1 MKATENTRYLS
12 DDAIIDLYWQRDESA
27 IAATDKKYRKYLYA
41 IAYNIVHE
49 HTESE
54 DCLNDTY
61 MRTWDKIPPTRP
73 NILQAFLAKIT
84 RNTAVD
90 SVRRSTAST
99 RIPSE
104 LTVSL
109 SELDECIYAQSATDS
124 EAHLHE
130 IIRIL
135 NEYLHTLSDRMVTIF
150 ICRYYYADTISRI
163 AKIVGSSER
172 TVQRD
177 LSLMRRELRM
187 KLKEGGYG
195 I

>member
-12 DDAIIDLYWQRDESA
+12 DDAIIDLYWQRDEDA
-27 IAATDKKYRKYLYA
+27 IAATDKKYRKYLYT
-41 IAYNIVHE
+41 IAYNIVRE
-49 HTESE
+49 QTECE

-90 SVRRSTAST
+90 TVRKHAAST
-99 RIPSE
+99 RIPTE
-104 LTVSL
+104 LTISL
-109 SELDECIYAQSATDS
+109 SELDECIDVQAAADS
-124 EAHLHE
+124 DAHLHE
-130 IIRIL
+130 IIRLL
-135 NEYLHTLSDRMVTIF
+135 NEYLHSLSDRMAMIF

-163 AKIVGSSER
+163 AKIADASES
-172 TVQRD
+172 TVQRE
-177 LSLMRRELRM
+177 LSRMRRELRL
-187 KLKEGGYG
+187 KLEKEGYS

>member
-1 MKATENTRYLS
+1 MKATENARYLS
-12 DDAIIDLYWQRDESA
+12 DDAIIDLYWQRDEDA
-27 IAATDKKYRKYLYA
+27 IAATDKKYRRYLYT
-41 IAYNIVHE
+41 IAYNIVRE
-49 HTESE
+49 HTECE

-90 SVRRSTAST
+90 SVRRNTAST

-109 SELDECIYAQSATDS
+109 SELDECIDAKSAADS
-124 EAHLHE
+124 DAHLHE
-130 IIRIL
+130 IIHLL
-135 NEYLHTLSDRMVTIF
+135 NEYLHALSDRMAMIF

-163 AKIVGSSER
+163 AKIAGTSER

-177 LSLMRRELRM
+177 LSLMRRELRV
-187 KLKEGGYG
+187 KLEEGGYS